1 MPLFDSDAILCN
13 HDLVGPQKLFG
24 SQPALD
30 DAVTKHGFPAGRF
43 VGGMRKRRGAEVN
56 GWWDSRPTE
65 KLEARCRRR
74 PPAPA
79 QGCAGGRVM
88 KGLCEH
94 ARCIRR

>member
-30 DAVTKHGFPAGRF
+30 DAVTKHGFPPGRF

-65 KLEARCRRR
+65 KLDRQAAVAARLRQRKAAQEA
-74 PPAPA
+74 A
-79 QGCAGGRVM
+79 
-88 KGLCEH
+88 
-94 ARCIRR
+94 